1 MKRYFYFRDV
11 ADEINDDDNSS
22 SLMLPVENITA
33 IAPSSSITTL
43 DIWYKNIKNESVND
57 YVTLT
62 VTRGRLKQVTAE
74 LVAAMNAGPHTT
86 IVDVLDVDNTIYYD
100 GFKSLIA
107 DSGFD
112 MVVTLDVSSS

>member
-43 DIWYKNIKNESVND
+43 DIWYKNIKN
-57 YVTLT
+57 
-62 VTRGRLKQVTAE
+62 
-74 LVAAMNAGPHTT
+74 
-86 IVDVLDVDNTIYYD
+86 
-100 GFKSLIA
+100 
-107 DSGFD
+107 
-112 MVVTLDVSSS
+112 